1 MALYAV
7 LLVGPDDPR
16 GRPVGSVD
24 SSLLLRA
31 GDVCPPNR
39 IEMDEVALEELH
51 AEFSSAV
58 ALSVAAERLA
68 RTKEHCIHRLKY
80 DVTRN
85 VIEAR
90 YSDAQQRSLMMLY
103 QEAQVLGYVNRVA
116 LIQMAIDWIKS
127 VLHHY
132 YLKRDE
138 VLAAPDSAAVDAVV
152 VDLAS
157 LAAADPQVSLEDVIA
172 LNN

>member
-1 MALYAV
+1 M
-7 LLVGPDDPR
+7 DD
-16 GRPVGSVD
+16 
-24 SSLLLRA
+24 
-31 GDVCPPNR
+31 
-39 IEMDEVALEELH
+39 VALEELH

-127 VLHHY
+127 VLQHY

>member
-1 MALYAV
+1 M
-7 LLVGPDDPR
+7 DD
-16 GRPVGSVD
+16 
-24 SSLLLRA
+24 
-31 GDVCPPNR
+31 
-39 IEMDEVALEELH
+39 VALEELH

-68 RTKEHCIHRLKY
+68 RTKERAIHKLKV
-80 DVTRN
+80 DVTQH

-103 QEAQVLGYVNRVA
+103 QEAQVLGYTNRRD
-116 LIQMAIDWIKS
+116 LIQTAIDWIKS
-127 VLHHY
+127 VLQHY

-138 VLAAPDSAAVDAVV
+138 ILAASDSAAVNAVA

-157 LAAADPQVSLEDVIA
+157 LAASDPDVSLEDVIT
-172 LNN
+172 LNS